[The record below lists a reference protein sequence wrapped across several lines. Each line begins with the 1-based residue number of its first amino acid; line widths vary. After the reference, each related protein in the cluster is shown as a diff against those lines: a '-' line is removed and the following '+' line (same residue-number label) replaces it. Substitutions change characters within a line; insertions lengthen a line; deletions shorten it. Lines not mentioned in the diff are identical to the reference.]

1 MSHFDAL
8 RLAAQRVSDHYDKHP
23 DVPIEWELPEGTL
36 WAAQVQKQAKDSASA
51 TAGSGS
57 DDVTSRDASSDAA
70 SAPAVVPPPPHTPA
84 PTPPPAPSP
93 PDPESL
99 SDEEL
104 GAAVQ
109 AHNADRLADRP
120 PDDPPAGLAFYRR
133 SFRDSRVPLYLL
145 LPKQRAIQLAKADA
159 DWTQRMLDEVRLRA
173 ARREAAEREADIAAG
188 RVLPDDA
195 NRRGSGWATPTSATT
210 QPTTPTRSPLNER
223 IGDVDPKI
231 DFLGLEDP
239 VPGVDYDPAAQLPVF
254 RYAQLKELL
263 LNARAGC
270 PDKEVHV
277 RLSNLFKQLKASGP
291 LRPIQRFASLEAL
304 DELLE
309 ESPNFAEVVR
319 AIRNRVILSQVTGS
333 FHIPPMLLLGPPGV
347 GKTRFAQ
354 SLARM
359 LATDFFRYAMDS
371 GTTGAALLGSDAHW
385 GNTQI
390 GALTQA
396 LTSGKAANPVFV
408 LDEVDKANDSD
419 GRYSAINAL
428 HSILE
433 PETAGSLRDLSTR
446 LVINASRVIWIGT
459 ANHPERIPESIHSRF
474 KLFHIGLPVGAQTL
488 KVAKSVVSSVL
499 SHNGLT
505 DFEMPG
511 DDILRTIDQQ
521 PARAVYQ
528 AVEDAVCEA
537 IAQGRRHLVPEDFK
551 GLQRSDAAQPNKARA
566 EGNPNARPKKRRQ
579 TLTLVRAELSE
590 VSEVEDNGDAAD
602 TDTEDTSD
610 GTGKRWLH

>member
-1 MSHFDAL
+1 MSNFDAL

-36 WAAQVQKQAKDSASA
+36 WAAQVQKQAQDRGSA
-51 TAGSGS
+51 TAGSSTADDTS
-57 DDVTSRDASSDAA
+57 DDATSDAA
-70 SAPAVVPPPPHTPA
+70 PAPTPA

-93 PDPESL
+93 PDPASL
-99 SDEEL
+99 TDEEL
-104 GAAVQ
+104 GAAIQ

-120 PDDPPAGLAFYRR
+120 HDDPPAGLAFYRR
-133 SFRDSRVPLYLL
+133 SHRDSRAPLYLL
-145 LPKQRAIQLAKADA
+145 LPKQRATQLAKADA
-159 DWTQRMLDEVRLRA
+159 DWTQRMLDEVRLRRE
-173 ARREAAEREADIAAG
+173 RREAAERDAAIAAG
-188 RVLPDDA
+188 HELPDD
-195 NRRGSGWATPTSATT
+195 NRRGSGWATPASATT
-210 QPTTPTRSPLNER
+210 QPTTPARSPLNER

-231 DFLGLEDP
+231 DFVGLEDP
-239 VPGVDYDPAAQLPVF
+239 VPGVDYDPVAQLPVF
-254 RYAQLKELL
+254 RYAQLKELI
-263 LNARAGC
+263 LNARAGS
-270 PDKEVHV
+270 PDRDGHV

-291 LRPIQRFASLEAL
+291 LRPILRFASLEAL
-304 DELLE
+304 DGLLE

-319 AIRNRVILSQVTGS
+319 AIRNRVILSQVTGQ

-385 GNTQI
+385 ANTQM
-390 GALTQA
+390 GTLTQV

-474 KLFHIGLPVGAQTL
+474 KVFHIGLPTGAQTL
-488 KVAKSVVSSVL
+488 KVAKSVVNSVV

-551 GLQRSDAAQPNKARA
+551 GLQGSDAAQQNKARA

-590 VSEVEDNGDAAD
+590 VSDVEVDGDPAD
-602 TDTEDTSD
+602 TDTEDSSD
-610 GTGKRWLH
+610 GTSKRWLH

>member
-1 MSHFDAL
+1 M
-8 RLAAQRVSDHYDKHP
+8 
-23 DVPIEWELPEGTL
+23 
-36 WAAQVQKQAKDSASA
+36 
-51 TAGSGS
+51 
-57 DDVTSRDASSDAA
+57 
-70 SAPAVVPPPPHTPA
+70 
-84 PTPPPAPSP
+84 
-93 PDPESL
+93 
-99 SDEEL
+99 
-104 GAAVQ
+104 
-109 AHNADRLADRP
+109 
-120 PDDPPAGLAFYRR
+120 
-133 SFRDSRVPLYLL
+133 YLL

-159 DWTQRMLDEVRLRA
+159 DWTQRMLDEVQLRRE
-173 ARREAAEREADIAAG
+173 RREAAERDAAIAAG
-188 RVLPDDA
+188 HELPDDT
-195 NRRGSGWATPTSATT
+195 NRRGGGWATPASA
-210 QPTTPTRSPLNER
+210 TTPTRSPLNER
-223 IGDVDPKI
+223 IGDVDPKV
-231 DFLGLEDP
+231 DFLDLEDP
-239 VPGVDYDPAAQLPVF
+239 VPGVDYDPVAQLPVF
-254 RYAQLKELL
+254 RYAQLKELI
-263 LNARAGC
+263 LNARAGS
-270 PDKEVHV
+270 PDRDGHV

-304 DELLE
+304 DGLLE
-309 ESPNFAEVVR
+309 ASPNFAEVVR
-319 AIRNRVILSQVTGS
+319 AIRNRVILSQVTGQ

-385 GNTQI
+385 ANTQM
-390 GALTQA
+390 GTLTHI

-408 LDEVDKANDSD
+408 LDEVDKANDSE

-474 KLFHIGLPVGAQTL
+474 KVFHIGLPTGAQTL
-488 KVAKSVVSSVL
+488 KVAKSVVDSVL

-505 DFEMPG
+505 DFQMPG
-511 DDILRTIDQQ
+511 DDILRTVDQQ

-537 IAQGRRHLVPEDFK
+537 IAQGRRHLLPEDFK
-551 GLQRSDAAQPNKARA
+551 ALQGSDASKQDKAHTDGHTRV
-566 EGNPNARPKKRRQ
+566 RPKKRRQ

-590 VSEVEDNGDAAD
+590 GVGCGRRRRPCRHRSRGQQRWHRQALAALMWPADSPKTRAHPATNQPTHEGNTMTDNKPNGPCPWRQQRPQHLPSRGQHDCPPDGGLPPPVPERRTALVGPARRLVRHRHRVHGPGGPPPRTGSGPLLPHRPVQGEVRCLAGVLVAAWPPRPPW
-602 TDTEDTSD
+602 TPRESA
-610 GTGKRWLH
+610 GRL

>member
-1 MSHFDAL
+1 MSNFDAL

-23 DVPIEWELPEGTL
+23 DVPIEWELPEGAL
-36 WAAQVQKQAKDSASA
+36 WAAQVRNQAQDSGD
-51 TAGSGS
+51 TA
-57 DDVTSRDASSDAA
+57 VNA
-70 SAPAVVPPPPHTPA
+70 TPA
-84 PTPPPAPSP
+84 PASDTAPAPAPAPAPTARAPTAAPPRHAPKP
-93 PDPESL
+93 PDAL
-99 SDEEL
+99 TDEEL
-104 GAAVQ
+104 GRAIER
-109 AHNADRLADRP
+109 HNADRLGDRP
-120 PDDPPAGLAFYRR
+120 PDDPPDGLAFYRR
-133 SFRDSRVPLYLL
+133 SHRDSRAPVYLL

-159 DWTQRMLDEVRLRA
+159 DWTQRMLDEVQLRRE
-173 ARREAAEREADIAAG
+173 RREAAERDAAIAAG
-188 RVLPDDA
+188 HELPDDA
-195 NRRGSGWATPTSATT
+195 NRRGSGWATPASA
-210 QPTTPTRSPLNER
+210 TTPTRSPLNER
-223 IGDVDPKI
+223 VGDVDPRL
-231 DFLGLEDP
+231 DFADLEDP
-239 VPGVDYDPAAQLPVF
+239 VPGVDYDPVAQLPVF
-254 RYAQLKELL
+254 RYAQLKELI
-263 LNARAGC
+263 LNARAGS
-270 PDKEVHV
+270 PDRDGHV
-277 RLSNLFKQLKASGP
+277 RLSNLFKQLKAKGP

-309 ESPNFAEVVR
+309 ASPNFAEVVR
-319 AIRNRVILSQVTGS
+319 AIRNRVILSQVTGQ

-385 GNTQI
+385 ANTQM
-390 GALTQA
+390 GTLTQV
-396 LTSGKAANPVFV
+396 LTNGKAANPVFV
-408 LDEVDKANDSD
+408 LDEVDKANDSE

-474 KLFHIGLPVGAQTL
+474 KVFQIGLPTGAQTL
-488 KVAKSVVSSVL
+488 KVAKSVVDSVL

-505 DFEMPG
+505 DFQVPG

-537 IAQGRRHLVPEDFK
+537 IAQGRRHLVPVDFK
-551 GLQRSDAAQPNKARA
+551 TQQGQDLVKPGSAQANGK
-566 EGNPNARPKKRRQ
+566 GRPKKRRQ

-590 VSEVEDNGDAAD
+590 VEDDGDPTGESEDPDTGDPD
-602 TDTEDTSD
+602 SSD

>member
-1 MSHFDAL
+1 MSNFDAL

-23 DVPIEWELPEGTL
+23 NVPIEWELPEGTL
-36 WAAQVQKQAKDSASA
+36 WAAQVQAQAQASGSASVDS
-51 TAGSGS
+51 TSGHDTC
-57 DDVTSRDASSDAA
+57 DDGAPEA
-70 SAPAVVPPPPHTPA
+70 APAPTPA
-84 PTPPPAPSP
+84 PTPPPAPSQP
-93 PDPESL
+93 GPESL
-99 SDEEL
+99 TDDEL
-104 GAAVQ
+104 GTAIQ

-120 PDDPPAGLAFYRR
+120 PDDPPEGLAFYRR
-133 SFRDSRVPLYLL
+133 SHRDSRSPLYLL

-159 DWTQRMLDEVRLRA
+159 DWTQRMLDEVRLRG
-173 ARREAAEREADIAAG
+173 ARREAAERDAAIAAG
-188 RVLPDDA
+188 HELPDDA
-195 NRRGSGWATPTSATT
+195 NRRGSGWATPASATT
-210 QPTTPTRSPLNER
+210 QATTPTRSPLNER
-223 IGDVDPKI
+223 VGDVDPRL
-231 DFLGLEDP
+231 DFADLEDP
-239 VPGVDYDPAAQLPVF
+239 VPGADYDPVAQLPVF
-254 RYAQLKELL
+254 RYTQLKELI
-263 LNARAGC
+263 LNARAGS
-270 PDKEVHV
+270 PDRDGHV
-277 RLSNLFKQLKASGP
+277 RLSNLFKQLKAKGP

-309 ESPNFAEVVR
+309 ASPNFAAVVR
-319 AIRNRVILSQVTGS
+319 AIRNRVILSQVTGQ

-385 GNTQI
+385 ANTQM
-390 GALTQA
+390 GTLTQV
-396 LTSGKAANPVFV
+396 LTNGKAANPVFV

-474 KLFHIGLPVGAQTL
+474 KVFHIGLPTGAQTL
-488 KVAKSVVSSVL
+488 KVAKSVVDSVL

-505 DFEMPG
+505 DFQVPG

-537 IAQGRRHLVPEDFK
+537 ISQGRRHLVPEDFK
-551 GLQRSDAAQPNKARA
+551 TQRGQDLVKPGSAHANGK
-566 EGNPNARPKKRRQ
+566 GRPKKRRQ

-590 VSEVEDNGDAAD
+590 VEYDGDPTGESEDPD
-602 TDTEDTSD
+602 TDDPDSSD